1 MLIKLF
7 DNVNTKIWYILPLLV
22 VYSFFSMIFIQSG
35 TESVYTYFYSFLL
48 SLFSLLLFYKAS
60 EYIKSSFQNQT
71 KLMLVPLY
79 YLFWIGLLIRLAV
92 VYFLPVE
99 QASDSATY
107 VSLAQNLIE
116 NNVYGGKGTG
126 YAYWPPGYPLVLYVF
141 HLGIFDITPF
151 SISLLN
157 VIIYIFSFY
166 LIYKATK
173 RIGGEKSAFLAC
185 LIFIFWPQQIMITN
199 VAGKE
204 NIVFLLLLLSFYM
217 SLIIESKYK
226 FVIVGSLLGLCTL
239 IQPGTIFLFTAIL
252 VLKIHQKETVR
263 SIVST
268 ALFVVIGAALIISPW
283 TYRNYNIFNE
293 FVLVST
299 NGGSNFYRANNEL
312 ATGGYTDQGKIVV
325 TDLSEVEEGKA
336 YKQLAIDWIASNPA
350 DFLLLMGRKLILNL
364 GDDSGGVYAT
374 FKLSGSSPIK
384 SDIIYYAL
392 KLISTLFWVLL
403 WLILWIGRRHF
414 IKQLKENHSY
424 VFISLCFLYFIV
436 VHMVFESNSKY
447 HYPGGWAIVILVGL
461 VSIKLLNTEKPAK
474 LEK

>member
-1 MLIKLF
+1 
-7 DNVNTKIWYILPLLV
+7 
-22 VYSFFSMIFIQSG
+22 MIFIQSG
-35 TESVYTYFYSFLL
+35 TESDYTYFYSFLL
-48 SLFSLLLFYKAS
+48 SLLSLLLFYKAS
-60 EYIKSSFQNQT
+60 EYIKFSFQNQT
-71 KLMLVPLY
+71 TFVVIPLY
-79 YLFWIGLLIRLAV
+79 YLFWVGLLLRLAI
-92 VYFLPVE
+92 VYFLPIE

-116 NNVYGGKGTG
+116 NNVYGGEGTG
-126 YAYWPPGYPLVLYVF
+126 HAYWPPGYPLVLYAL

-157 VIIYIFSFY
+157 IIIYIFSFY
-166 LIYKATK
+166 LIYKTTK

-204 NIVFLLLLLSFYM
+204 NVVFLLLLLSFYM
-217 SLIIESKYK
+217 SLAIESKYK
-226 FVIVGSLLGLCTL
+226 FVIVGALLGFCTL
-239 IQPGTIFLFTAIL
+239 IQPGTIFFFTTIL
-252 VLKIHQKETVR
+252 VWKIHKREKVR
-263 SIVST
+263 NIVST
-268 ALFVVIGAALIISPW
+268 GLFVVLGGALIISPW

-312 ATGGYTDQGKIVV
+312 ATGGYTDQGKIVI
-325 TDLSEVEEGKA
+325 TNLSEVEEGKA
-336 YKQLAIDWIASNPA
+336 YKQLAIDWITSNPA

-374 FKLSGSSPIK
+374 FKLSESSPMK
-384 SDIIYYAL
+384 SDSVYYAL
-392 KLISTLFWVLL
+392 KLMSTLFWVLL
-403 WLILWIGRRHF
+403 WLILWVGRRHL
-414 IKQLKENHSY
+414 IRQLTENHSY

-447 HYPGGWAIVILVGL
+447 HYPGGWALIILVGL
-461 VSIKLLNTEKPAK
+461 VSLKLLNPEKLAK
-474 LEK
+474 VEK